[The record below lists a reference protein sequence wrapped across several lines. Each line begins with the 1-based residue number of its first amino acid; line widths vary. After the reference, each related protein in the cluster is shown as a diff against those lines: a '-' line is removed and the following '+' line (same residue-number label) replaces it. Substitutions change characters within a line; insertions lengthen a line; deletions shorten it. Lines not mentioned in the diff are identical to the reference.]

1 MDGWKDG
8 WKDGRKEGIKEART
22 EKECLT
28 KDGKE
33 YRNKGR
39 TDRRKEGR
47 FKDTLAHTKNLVF
60 VHQKEKKI
68 SLEQIIKNVTKKKE
82 LHK

>member
-1 MDGWKDG
+1 MDGRMDG
-8 WKDGRKEGIKEART
+8 RKEGRKEGIKEART
-22 EKECLT
+22 EKKCLT

-33 YRNKGR
+33 YRNKGW
-39 TDRRKEGR
+39 TEGRKEGR
-47 FKDTLAHTKNLVF
+47 FKDTIAHTKNLVF
-60 VHQKEKKI
+60 VHKKKKI